1 MRWDVDKEFSK
12 EVSNEVGK
20 EVGKKISIE
29 FSKEVGNVWCISVVH
44 QINHSNHKH
53 QSPGCVCE
61 FIRKRSPHLPAGRI
75 CLVVGHPPEP
85 QQRHVHHAATFG
97 VFETKGVEFA
107 LVHTLQECKSVCGVV
122 WVVKDEKA
130 WLGRV

>member
-1 MRWDVDKEFSK
+1 MRRYVNKKFSK
-12 EVSNEVGK
+12 EVSK

-75 CLVVGHPPEP
+75 RLVVGHPPEP
-85 QQRHVHHAATFG
+85 QQRHVHHAAAFG

-107 LVHTLQECKSVCGVV
+107 LVHTL
-122 WVVKDEKA
+122 
-130 WLGRV
+130 